1 MLQYGYMLT
10 VPLVQQP
17 HKSTECGV
25 ASVAMIL
32 SYYKIP
38 YDYEELR
45 TEIIAKE
52 WGAAMP
58 QLGLY
63 LLGKGFSVEIITVH
77 PSLFAVQSR
86 FADSQSLI
94 NHFLSLEPT
103 FNEPHNLVT
112 LQYFIQFVKHGGIVT
127 PRVPVKQDIADEI
140 DVKRPLIAPLS
151 HCFLFETGK
160 MPRFCGHYNVITGID
175 HEFVFVND
183 PDWETP
189 FGGQHKHRIEDY
201 IYAMYA
207 GASRAIDNAS
217 LMKIAKSA

>member
-1 MLQYGYMLT
+1 MLA

-25 ASVAMIL
+25 ASVAMVL

-38 YDYEELR
+38 YDYEVLR
-45 TEIIAKE
+45 TEIVAKE
-52 WGAAMP
+52 WGTAMP

-63 LLGKGFSVEIITVH
+63 LLDKGFSVEIVTVH
-77 PSLFAVQSR
+77 PSLFAVGSH
-86 FADSQSLI
+86 FSDSQALI
-94 NHFLSLEPT
+94 DHFRLLEPT
-103 FNEPHNLVT
+103 LLEPHNSIT
-112 LQYFIQFVKHGGIVT
+112 LQYFIQFVEHGGRVT
-127 PRVPVKQDIADEI
+127 PRVPVKQDIVDEI
-140 DVKRPLIAPLS
+140 AANRPLIAPLS

-175 HEFVFVND
+175 HEYVYVND

-189 FGGQHKHRIEDY
+189 FGGQHTHRIEDY

-217 LMKIAKSA
+217 LMKITR